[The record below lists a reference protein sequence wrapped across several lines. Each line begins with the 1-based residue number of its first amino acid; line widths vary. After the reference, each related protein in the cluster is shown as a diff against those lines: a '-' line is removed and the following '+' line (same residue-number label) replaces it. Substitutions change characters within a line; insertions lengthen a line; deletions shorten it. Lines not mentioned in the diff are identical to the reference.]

1 MADKTKQ
8 TFIRDINQLAGDY
21 KNSLPLAID
30 DYIEIFID
38 GINDINNKVFELRG
52 SEQQKV
58 DKKNKI
64 IQTLTKN
71 FDKFV
76 SDITK
81 EDQETKISFQL
92 DTNTLITVGK
102 QFDSYDFSD

>member
-8 TFIRDINQLAGDY
+8 TFIRDINQLVGDY

-52 SEQQKV
+52 SEQ
-58 DKKNKI
+58 
-64 IQTLTKN
+64 
-71 FDKFV
+71 
-76 SDITK
+76 
-81 EDQETKISFQL
+81 
-92 DTNTLITVGK
+92 
-102 QFDSYDFSD
+102 